1 MGGAIKGLIKILIHS
16 QMLRAKSVLGELH
29 TQRQALNRF
38 YLGAMVLSQPILDV
52 IRRELKRLSPDVRID
67 TDQIK
72 SVLSQK
78 VLMREVVE
86 GEKAQEARKKINR
99 LATRTAKQKATK
111 ASAKSSGSEPTSN
124 QPEGPATKV
133 SEAET
138 PEIAREKIISASS

>member
-16 QMLRAKSVLGELH
+16 QMLRAKSVLGEFH

-72 SVLSQK
+72 SVLSQE
-78 VLMREVVE
+78 VLKREVVE
-86 GEKAQEARKKINR
+86 GE
-99 LATRTAKQKATK
+99 TAKQKATR
-111 ASAKSSGSEPTSN
+111 ASTKSAGSEPTNN

-138 PEIAREKIISASS
+138 PEIAGEKIISASS